1 LNADHDQTGSRFQA
15 VAADVRAAWW
25 SPWAAARARG
35 ALGALPTADR
45 EALTPLLEQADAE
58 RRQRMKGPLAWL
70 LYLAGACVIAPIL
83 ILLGA
88 PHLLDRE
95 TGEEVQKLEEV
106 AARQVYLPPPPPPD
120 EEEEPPVLDP
130 DEVTGPVHRTSPGAS
145 DGVDSPFAVEAAPV
159 AGVIAARVDPTVAQS
174 SWLQAFSDGGGGSGS
189 GEGGGQGIPDGM
201 VYVPGGAFQMGTV
214 AGVGESHEHPRHAV
228 ELSPYAIDRDEVSV
242 SAFNRWC
249 DDHMDQCGWNLGE
262 SASMMAGHPVT
273 GVTWYEARA
282 FCRSL
287 GRELPTEAQWEM
299 AARWDPE
306 GGNVGRYPWGNDDPT
321 CDRANFL
328 SCHVARTVPL
338 GTTRGR
344 SPVGARD
351 MAGNARE
358 WVADRFGPYGA
369 GKQVDP
375 RGPGSG
381 GQRVL
386 RGGSFGG
393 AAEDIRNTDRDSAP
407 PDLRMRYN
415 GFRCVVAVVGE
426 LPPPQTDDDE
436 DAESDE

>member
-1 LNADHDQTGSRFQA
+1 LHVDGPTSAFES
-15 VAADVRAAWW
+15 VAADIRAAWW
-25 SPWAAARARG
+25 SPFAASRVRR
-35 ALGALPTADR
+35 ALGALPPADR
-45 EALTPLLEQADAE
+45 DAL
-58 RRQRMKGPLAWL
+58 GPLAVQADEERRRLLRGPLMWL
-70 LYLAGACVIAPIL
+70 LYLGLACVIAPFL

-88 PHLLDRE
+88 PHLLHHEPGRDVE
-95 TGEEVQKLEEV
+95 KLEQI
-106 AARQVYLPPPPPPD
+106 AARQVYLPPPPPE

-130 DEVTGPVHRTSPGAS
+130 EEVTGPVRRTSPGAS
-145 DGVDSPFAVEAAPV
+145 EDGSASPFAVEAAPTP
-159 AGVIAARVDPTVAQS
+159 GVIGARVDPSVAQS
-174 SWLQAFSDGGGGSGS
+174 SWLQAFSDGGGGSGT

-201 VYVPGGAFQMGTV
+201 VYVPGGTFQMGTV
-214 AGVGESHEHPRHAV
+214 AGVGEPHEHPRHAV

-249 DDHMDQCGWNLGE
+249 DDNLDRCGWNLGE
-262 SASMMAGHPVT
+262 SASMMANHPVT
-273 GVTWYEARA
+273 GITWPEARL

-287 GRELPTEAQWEM
+287 GKDLPTEAQWEA

-306 GGNVGRYPWGNDDPT
+306 GGNVGRYPWGNDEPS

-328 SCHVARTVPL
+328 SCHAARTVPL
-338 GTTRGR
+338 GTTQGR

-358 WVADRFGPYGA
+358 WVADRFGPYPA
-369 GKQVDP
+369 GKQTDP

-381 GQRVL
+381 VERVL

-407 PDLRMRYN
+407 PELRMRYN
-415 GFRCVVAVVGE
+415 GFRCAVPVVGAPGDIGDE
-426 LPPPQTDDDE
+426 DEETDD
-436 DAESDE
+436 